1 MKKIGILTYHWV
13 SNFGAQLQTLSTYK
27 CIENSG
33 NYPIIINWIPE
44 DLKKYYEKYV
54 SKEQNEA
61 HAQYAEKY
69 YKNITKVCRNKF
81 DIAQVIDDENIDV
94 VIIGSDAV
102 FSYTPFWS
110 RFVLCRKGLRYIK
123 PLSDFDCP
131 NPFWGDFYDLVK
143 RPIKLVS
150 MSASAQNTP
159 YRKIVSKKEKSK
171 FESAINNFSY
181 ISVRDVWT
189 QKMLSHVTKGKCIPS
204 ITPDPVFAFEY
215 NVAPSNDDYIKNVLG
230 VTGEYALLSLSGKYS
245 NPDWERELEKLFA
258 QQGITLIGLPQT
270 NKKFNRSLK
279 YNLSFPLDPI
289 QWYNIIKHSSAYI
302 GELMHPIL
310 VSLHNSVP
318 IFVFDN
324 YGFKSKGDFDKTS
337 SKTYQI
343 ISRFSFES
351 NYYNK
356 LYNRLFPTPQD
367 VIGCVLSFDK
377 NKCKGM
383 AEVMYENYKKMIDE
397 ILNV

>member
-1 MKKIGILTYHWV
+1 MKRIGILTYHWV

-33 NYPIIINWIPE
+33 NHPIIINWIPE
-44 DLKKYYEKYV
+44 DLKRYYEKFV
-54 SKEQNEA
+54 SEEQNKA
-61 HAQYAEKY
+61 HAQYAGKY

-81 DIAQVIDDENIDV
+81 DIAQVIDEEKIDV
-94 VIIGSDAV
+94 IIIGSDAV

-110 RFVLCRKGLRYIK
+110 RFVLCKKGFRYIK
-123 PLSDFDCP
+123 PFSDFDCP
-131 NPFWGDFYDLVK
+131 NPFWGDFYELVK

-159 YRKIVSKKEKSK
+159 YRKIISKKEKNK
-171 FESAINNFSY
+171 FEKAINNFSY
-181 ISVRDVWT
+181 LSVRDVWT
-189 QKMLSHVTKGKCIPS
+189 QKMLSHVTGGKCVPI

-215 NVAPSNDDYIKNVLG
+215 NVAPSNDDYIRTVLG
-230 VTGEYALLSLSGKYS
+230 VTGKYALLSLSGTYCNS
-245 NPDWERELEKLFA
+245 NWERELEKELA
-258 QQGITLIGLPQT
+258 VQGITLIGLPQT
-270 NKKFNRSLK
+270 NKKFNKTLK

-289 QWYNIIKHSSAYI
+289 RWYNIIKHSSAYI

-318 IFVFDN
+318 VFVFDN
-324 YGFKSKGDFDKTS
+324 YGFTKSGTFDKTS

-343 ISRFSFES
+343 ISRFGLES

-356 LYNRLFPTPQD
+356 LYNKKFPSPQVVVD
-367 VIGCVLSFDK
+367 KVLSFDK
-377 NKCKGM
+377 NKCENEARK
-383 AEVMYENYKKMIDE
+383 MYEAYKIMINE

>member
-27 CIENSG
+27 CIEKSG
-33 NYPIIINWIPE
+33 NIPIIINWIPD
-44 DLKKYYEKYV
+44 DLKRYYDKYV
-54 SKEQNEA
+54 SKEQNEV
-61 HAQYAEKY
+61 HAQYAEKH
-69 YKNITKVCRNKF
+69 YKNITKVCHNKF
-81 DIAQVIDDENIDV
+81 DIAQVIDEENIDV

-110 RFVLCRKGLRYIK
+110 RFVLCKKGLRYIK

-131 NPFWGDFYDLVK
+131 NPFWGDFHELVK

-159 YRKIVSKKEKSK
+159 YRKIISKKEKSK
-171 FESAINNFSY
+171 FEKAINNFSY

-189 QKMLSHVTKGKCIPS
+189 QKMLSHVTAGKCVPS

-215 NVAPSNDDYIKNVLG
+215 NVAPSNENYVKDVLG
-230 VTGEYALLSLSGKYS
+230 IEGDYAILSLSGEYS
-245 NPDWERELEKLFA
+245 NSRWERELEELFA
-258 QQGITLIGLPQT
+258 KRGITLIGLPQT
-270 NKKFNRSLK
+270 NKKFMKSLK
-279 YNLSFPLDPI
+279 YNFSFPLDPL
-289 QWYNIIKHSSAYI
+289 QWYNIIKNASAYI

-318 IFVFDN
+318 VYIFDN
-324 YGFKSKGDFDKTS
+324 YGFKKNCKFDKES

-343 ISRFSFES
+343 ISRFNFEA
-351 NYYNK
+351 NYYHKLHNK
-356 LYNRLFPTPQD
+356 SFPTPQMVCD
-367 VIGCVLSFDK
+367 GIMSFDK
-377 NKCKGM
+377 NKCRDM
-383 AEVMYENYKKMIDE
+383 AGKMYDDYRLMINE
-397 ILNV
+397 ILSL